1 MQFHLLKNMERFLPL
16 FVFFPPPK
24 PFIRAKFLNVRNV
37 LKIQFH
43 LQYGRHGNRSIDP
56 SNELK

>member
-1 MQFHLLKNMERFLPL
+1 MQFHLLKT
-16 FVFFPPPK
+16 VFFRAPSFSIFPSPETS
-24 PFIRAKFLNVRNV
+24 IRAKFLNVRNV

-43 LQYGRHGNRSIDP
+43 LQYGTAIDP